1 MTKPTLPN
9 KPSDLAEL
17 ALRDMRKAIRSPRYH
32 ISMGE
37 WHSPNATCAVCAAGS
52 IMAFTLN
59 ARREDILEPHDFP
72 EPTARKLNA
81 IDDLRNG
88 SVGDAFVALGR
99 SYAKGEKFDCDI
111 AYYYEHDRKPFFRD
125 MRRLIRDLR
134 AAGY

>member
-1 MTKPTLPN
+1 MTKTLPN

-37 WHSPNATCAVCAAGS
+37 WHVPNETCAVCAAGS

-59 ARREDILEPHDFP
+59 ARREDRLEPHAFP
-72 EPTARKLNA
+72 APTARKLNA
-81 IDDLRNG
+81 IDDLRM
-88 SVGDAFVALGR
+88 GDVSEAFTTLGR

-111 AYYYEHDRKPFFRD
+111 AYYHERDRKPFFRD
-125 MRRLIRDLR
+125 MRRLIKDLR